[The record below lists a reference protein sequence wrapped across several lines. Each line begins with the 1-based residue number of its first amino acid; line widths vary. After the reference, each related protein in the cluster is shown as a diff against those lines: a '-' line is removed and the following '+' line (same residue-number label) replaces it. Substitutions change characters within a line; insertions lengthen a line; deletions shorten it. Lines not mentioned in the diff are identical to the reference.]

1 MSTFTLTVPTS
12 PSFKAVSSITD
23 ADIKNKIGGITR
35 TKETIEIWKRV
46 VKNTKVPASLL
57 FAFASGSGFNS
68 SFASGNS
75 FGLMS
80 VSTLYGGVNPE
91 TKQRYN
97 SKIILNNEKNKGRM
111 TSYEEG
117 IFQKIGFKYNAEGKT
132 GFPDVT
138 DTYLRNYEFNASY
151 K

>member
-57 FAFASGSGFNS
+57 FAFIDREDGHDF
-68 SFASGNS
+68 
-75 FGLMS
+75 M
-80 VSTLYGGVNPE
+80 
-91 TKQRYN
+91 Q
-97 SKIILNNEKNKGRM
+97 
-111 TSYEEG
+111 
-117 IFQKIGFKYNAEGKT
+117 
-132 GFPDVT
+132 
-138 DTYLRNYEFNASY
+138 
-151 K
+151 